1 MDRRHASGP
10 RTVSTEKNTRTVST
24 DENMDLLEEL
34 AYSQEERCQN
44 RLAPR
49 KIAVIDKEMAKKRN
63 LKQFKRLKK
72 PQQK

>member
-10 RTVSTEKNTRTVST
+10 RTVSTEKNTTTVST

-49 KIAVIDKEMAKKRN
+49 KIAEQTGISRSSFRRIVKK
-63 LKQFKRLKK
+63 KK
-72 PQQK
+72 P